1 MAHAHHHSHDH
12 AAGIDPEQVGKVLI
26 WGILLNLAYVVF
38 EAVAGF
44 REGSLGLL
52 SDAGHNLSD
61 VFSLGLS
68 LVAVRLARIPAN
80 KNFTYGYKKA
90 GILIALA
97 NAMLLLV
104 AVGAIVA
111 EAIRSFKHLNE
122 IDGATVS
129 AVADVGIVI
138 NALTAFLLMRHSRGD
153 VNIKGAFLHMAADA
167 LVSVGVVVAGLVIH
181 FTGWVLIDPILSLVI
196 AVVILVSTFE
206 LCKDSLRL
214 ILDAVPENIDQ
225 EAVVAA
231 FEKEPNVESWHHL
244 HIWALGTSESAL
256 TVHLVLKNFSLM
268 EETKASL
275 REALLQQGIT
285 HPTFEIEYPGAN
297 CPDCQ

>member
-1 MAHAHHHSHDH
+1 M
-12 AAGIDPEQVGKVLI
+12 I

-129 AVADVGIVI
+129 VVAGVGIVI

-167 LVSVGVVVAGLVIH
+167 LVSVGVGVAGLVIH

-225 EAVVAA
+225 E
-231 FEKEPNVESWHHL
+231 
-244 HIWALGTSESAL
+244 IGR
-256 TVHLVLKNFSLM
+256 
-268 EETKASL
+268 ASC
-275 REALLQQGIT
+275 RERVYA
-285 HPTFEIEYPGAN
+285 
-297 CPDCQ
+297 CV